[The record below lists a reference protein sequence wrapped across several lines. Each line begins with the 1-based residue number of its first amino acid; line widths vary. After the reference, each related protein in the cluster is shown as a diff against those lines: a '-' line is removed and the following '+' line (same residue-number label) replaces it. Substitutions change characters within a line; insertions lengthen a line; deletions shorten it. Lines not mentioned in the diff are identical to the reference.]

1 MGYLRNKIK
10 QVELGLKM
18 AESGNEWTAL
28 LKMVLQFG
36 LHKIS
41 VNYWDNQGYDADMSS
56 HYTYFSNKNLWI
68 INTRNKI

>member
-41 VNYWDNQGYDADMSS
+41 VNY
-56 HYTYFSNKNLWI
+56 
-68 INTRNKI
+68 